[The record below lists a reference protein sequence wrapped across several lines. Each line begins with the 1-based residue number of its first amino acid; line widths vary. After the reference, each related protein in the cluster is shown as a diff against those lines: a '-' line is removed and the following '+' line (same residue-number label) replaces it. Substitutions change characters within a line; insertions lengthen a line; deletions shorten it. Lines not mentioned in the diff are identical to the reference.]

1 MKSLRTFN
9 VIILTIVVL
18 ILLQTITVTQGA
30 RLPTPWNQRY
40 GTSQFVYTED
50 ELSDSASNIVA
61 AADDELP
68 EDDDTIESDE
78 DIEEERANNRRNN
91 RKNKNSAEIQFMIT
105 NKMRNTLI
113 QDLGYL
119 SSEVDNMEPQIAAVV
134 IERSLKRP
142 RKGMPASWR
151 KNTNNDRGG
160 DNIFSRW
167 KDGLLSFL
175 RSSVDFTNNSVRPI
189 LPVLIVSSLIYFQ
202 RDSILFITNSL
213 INSVK
218 SKSFEI
224 FRSKEKRYIDD
235 EEENSRARQRK
246 SPVNRWNGNNG
257 NRSKGKGGL
266 FWGNNQNKN
275 RRISDEEEPSVTI
288 QPPEKKEERS
298 TSRDNT
304 VDIKA
309 YDKVV
314 TQSWLDDLFTSNNN
328 DQFTSSNDQFTSSA
342 NSEQFTD

>member
-1 MKSLRTFN
+1 M
-9 VIILTIVVL
+9 
-18 ILLQTITVTQGA
+18 
-30 RLPTPWNQRY
+30 
-40 GTSQFVYTED
+40 
-50 ELSDSASNIVA
+50 
-61 AADDELP
+61 
-68 EDDDTIESDE
+68 
-78 DIEEERANNRRNN
+78 
-91 RKNKNSAEIQFMIT
+91 
-105 NKMRNTLI
+105 
-113 QDLGYL
+113 
-119 SSEVDNMEPQIAAVV
+119 V

-151 KNTNNDRGG
+151 KNAGNNRGG
-160 DNIFSRW
+160 DNILSRW

-202 RDSILFITNSL
+202 RDSILFVTNSL

-235 EEENSRARQRK
+235 EVENSRARQRK
-246 SPVNRWNGNNG
+246 SPVNRWNTNNNN
-257 NRSKGKGGL
+257 NRNKGKGGL
-266 FWGNNQNKN
+266 FWGNSQSKNK
-275 RRISDEEEPSVTI
+275 RISDEEEPLVTI
-288 QPPEKKEERS
+288 QPQEKKVERS

-314 TQSWLDDLFTSNNN
+314 TQSWLDDLFNSNNN
-328 DQFTSSNDQFTSSA
+328 DQFTSSSDQFTSSA